1 MKKRG
6 IRLTTKAFLIYF
18 SCVFLALGT
27 IITGIYEVNLRKE
40 KTRYEA
46 ECRTAAV
53 NMTGRLSEKFSD
65 IVSSANTVFTSRWFK
80 HYRNM
85 AGIYQS
91 EFDVL
96 GRADISLDLT
106 TRLIGMDFA
115 ADIQIITPAMDSVI
129 TRCGWFSMKKYDIF
143 CNQLLIDAAD
153 PQNITA
159 AVKDAD
165 TYAVLTL
172 PDQNSRL
179 DKTILC
185 VLIDRARF
193 AAYVTQLLPDTVSGC
208 GVILDGQALY
218 DTGAEDGCLEYVLR
232 GTPKLAVTLRFPC
245 ESDYM
250 GTLRA
255 FFRLEL
261 CIALLFGFLAAVVF
275 TRLNAR
281 PVEKLLERYVA
292 GDTGTQNAV
301 SAVGAAAAYLGEYIE
316 GVERSNGALAKREGE
331 LRAGGERMQGL
342 FDVMRRELLFA
353 MLQNPDF
360 DWNEESVPCV
370 IPWIHEDLSYVIA
383 LAEYKGRDVG
393 ESDPENEKKTFERIC
408 EGLIEDKT
416 ARYYLLYKII
426 EGECVMIFWLA
437 EGGEARALT
446 QIGKVLEEG
455 VGYEYELLL
464 SPEVCASAGIAS
476 ADACVQ
482 FPRDPAELRER
493 YTELKRRLREQGRKY
508 FDLPVTVQLQL
519 IAKIQSNRPS
529 EARTLLEDAQ
539 ENASPE
545 AVMALLLRLGREYGV
560 EVSAAARRFRH
571 AFRAGDGDTM
581 WNTVYSFAS
590 DICREIGAKKRRS
603 MDESAAL
610 IKEAIDEGYTDCDMS
625 IKYLAER
632 FGLDGSMISRLFK
645 GQYGVSFSDYLL
657 ELRMRRATEL
667 LRESTSASATE
678 IAGDV
683 GYANYLSFKRAFMRY
698 QGVTPNEYR
707 RLWAAE

>member
-1 MKKRG
+1 MKRIG
-6 IRLTTKAFLIYF
+6 IRLTTKSFLIYF
-18 SCVFLALGT
+18 SCVFLVLD
-27 IITGIYEVNLRKE
+27 IILSGIYVINLGKE
-40 KTRYEA
+40 KNRYEA
-46 ECRTAAV
+46 ECHTAAA
-53 NMTGRLSEKFSD
+53 NLSARLSEKFST

-80 HYRNM
+80 HYRNA

-91 EFDVL
+91 EFDAL
-96 GRADISLDLT
+96 TRAEISLDLT

-115 ADIQIITPAMDSVI
+115 VDIQIITPAMDSII
-129 TRCGWFSMKKYDIF
+129 TRNGWFAMEKYDFF

-159 AVKDAD
+159 TVNDTD

-179 DKTILC
+179 DKTIIC
-185 VLIDRARF
+185 VLIDRTRF
-193 AAYVTQLLPDTVSGC
+193 AAYITQLLPDTVSGC
-208 GVILDGQALY
+208 GVILDGQTLY
-218 DTGAEDGCLEYVLR
+218 DTGMGDGSLEYVAYC
-232 GTPKLAVTLRFPC
+232 TPKLTVMLRFPP

-250 GTLRA
+250 GTLRT
-255 FFRLEL
+255 FFWLEL

-281 PVEKLLERYVA
+281 PVEKLLERYTA
-292 GDTGTQNAV
+292 EDEGAKKAV
-301 SAVGAAAAYLGEYIE
+301 STVGAAAAYLGEYIE
-316 GVERSNGALAKREGE
+316 GVERSNRTLAKREGE

-360 DWNEESVPCV
+360 DWNDVSVPCV
-370 IPWIHEDLSYVIA
+370 IPWIHEDFSYVIA

-393 ESDPENEKKTFERIC
+393 ESDPENEEKTFERIC
-408 EGLIEDKT
+408 EGLTEDKI

-426 EGECVMIFWLA
+426 AGECVMIFWLA
-437 EGGEARALT
+437 EGEEARALT
-446 QIGKVLEEG
+446 QIKKVLEEG
-455 VGYEYELLL
+455 VGYEYELML
-464 SPEVCASAGIAS
+464 SPEVCASAAGVAS
-476 ADACVQ
+476 ADAIQ
-482 FPRDPAELRER
+482 FPRDPSELRER

-539 ENASPE
+539 ESTSPE

-560 EVSAAARRFRH
+560 EVSTAARRFQH
-571 AFRAGDGDTM
+571 AFRAGDSDTL

-590 DICREIGAKKRRS
+590 DICREIGAEKRRS

-610 IKEAIDEGYTDCDMS
+610 IKDAIDEGYTDCDMS

-645 GQYGVSFSDYLL
+645 GQYGVPFSDYLM
-657 ELRMRRATEL
+657 ELRMRRAAEL
-667 LRESTSASATE
+667 LRGNAGVSATE
-678 IAGDV
+678 IAGNV